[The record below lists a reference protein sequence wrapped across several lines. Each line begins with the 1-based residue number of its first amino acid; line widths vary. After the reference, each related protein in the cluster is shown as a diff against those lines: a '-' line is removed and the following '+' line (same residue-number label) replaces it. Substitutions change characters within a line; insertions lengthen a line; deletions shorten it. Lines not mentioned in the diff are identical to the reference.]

1 MDRNYSVYKYL
12 YSTNV
17 IDEMKKLF
25 LVSLF
30 IFSLGCNLNNPITEF
45 DIEEIPEEVE
55 EVTEWDVFVEALIQ
69 VESEG
74 NPFAVGKTNDLGILQ
89 ITPIY
94 VKDVNRILGE
104 ERFTLDCRAD
114 IDKSLEMF
122 EIYQSYYN
130 PDKDINRAIK
140 LHNPGA
146 GSDYR
151 EKILSKINGLKHY
164 LNNLN

>member
-104 ERFTLDCRAD
+104 EKFTLENRID
-114 IDKSLEMF
+114 IIKSLEMF

-130 PDKDINRAIK
+130 PDKDIHRAIK
-140 LHNPGA
+140 LHNPRA
-146 GSDYR
+146 GSEYKV
-151 EKILSKINGLKHY
+151 KILSKINELKNTI
-164 LNNLN
+164 LTI